1 MKKRQKSQ
9 RRVHLMD
16 QAPSL
21 HAHHQDLN
29 RPQSHRLLLPI
40 RRIKSRPNP
49 QRRNPHSLQP
59 SQANRRRQEKK
70 IARKALPNHLHR
82 KQGSVN
88 HPSQR
93 KKLKKMQ
100 SSQKSRRRSTH
111 RLRMAHLRN
120 NHKIIKKR
128 KKPQTRIN
136 KQQRKR
142 PKPQV
147 KLMTPT
153 PLTSTNK
160 VVKLHPPS
168 LKLIKRR
175 LTKVLNNNSS
185 KTKLTRR

>member
-1 MKKRQKSQ
+1 
-9 RRVHLMD
+9 
-16 QAPSL
+16 
-21 HAHHQDLN
+21 
-29 RPQSHRLLLPI
+29 
-40 RRIKSRPNP
+40 
-49 QRRNPHSLQP
+49 
-59 SQANRRRQEKK
+59 
-70 IARKALPNHLHR
+70 
-82 KQGSVN
+82 
-88 HPSQR
+88 
-93 KKLKKMQ
+93 
-100 SSQKSRRRSTH
+100 
-111 RLRMAHLRN
+111 MAHLRN

-185 KTKLTRR
+185 KTKLIRR